1 MVRGLRDA
9 VKVEQLQDRMQ
20 EMLRQYEDTLHQESR
35 GVRFGRILL
44 AGAMNGRVHR
54 KIIEDLFFKPDV
66 MCVPV
71 TNILKNLHL
80 SQGYGTNM

>member
-1 MVRGLRDA
+1 M
-9 VKVEQLQDRMQ
+9 KIEQLQDRMQ
-20 EMLRQYEDTLHQESR
+20 EMLRQYEDTLHQTSH

-44 AGAMNGRVHR
+44 AGAMSSRVHQ

-80 SQGYGTNM
+80 TQGYGTNM